1 MLDEGRKHIDPRL
14 LALMDKA
21 EKEDGLFV
29 QDLKAGDV
37 VVIRTRNHMYVLKVF
52 DPEERKVEA
61 TSNGQYFPEPT
72 ITYANGS
79 SLTGTGTMI
88 KMGWIAIGYR
98 FLLGNVLLSETQST
112 TINGVQILPFANKTV
127 N

>member
-1 MLDEGRKHIDPRL
+1 MSEEGRKHIDPRL

-21 EKEDGLFV
+21 EKEDGLFIR
-29 QDLKAGDV
+29 DLKAGDTV
-37 VVIRTRNHMYVLKVF
+37 TIRTRNHMYVLKII

-61 TSNGQYFPEPT
+61 ISNGQYFQEPA

-88 KMGWIAIGYR
+88 KSGWIAVGYR
-98 FLLGNVLLSETQST
+98 FLLGNIVLSETQSVT
-112 TINGVQILPFANKTV
+112 VNGVQILPFTSKTV